1 MSVYL
6 RAKFGVSS
14 IILTSSRQMGGGGGV
29 ILPTPPPQNEPLKSP
44 SRLGLRIMNFQS
56 SHSHSSP
63 LFRSNH
69 ILKLEDKIL
78 IENIVFV
85 KSHLI
90 TFLHSLKVGSP
101 SALMFTIITL
111 SHLLLI
117 RYLNHPIEVILM
129 EKIRS
134 L

>member
-1 MSVYL
+1 
-6 RAKFGVSS
+6 
-14 IILTSSRQMGGGGGV
+14 
-29 ILPTPPPQNEPLKSP
+29 
-44 SRLGLRIMNFQS
+44 MNFQS

-78 IENIVFV
+78 IENIVFI